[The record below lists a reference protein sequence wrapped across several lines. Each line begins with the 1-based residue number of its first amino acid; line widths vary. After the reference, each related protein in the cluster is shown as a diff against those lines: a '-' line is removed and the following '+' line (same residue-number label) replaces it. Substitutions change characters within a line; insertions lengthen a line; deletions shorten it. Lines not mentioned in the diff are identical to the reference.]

1 MSTKILK
8 ILGMVASIGAIVCT
22 LVSDFVDDKMLDQ
35 KVIEAVHNAL
45 TENKND

>member
-8 ILGMVASIGAIVCT
+8 ILGVAASIGAIICT

-35 KVIEAVHNAL
+35 KVIEAVHKTL